1 MSKKN
6 NKVQEKQVPLYAK
19 IVAGAVV
26 ATLVLVAVV
35 GTVMIILES
44 FHVGHV
50 H

>member
-35 GTVMIILES
+35 GTIMIILES
-44 FHVGHV
+44 LHVGHV

>member
-44 FHVGHV
+44 LHVGHV